1 MDCKGN
7 ELEYREK
14 VTGNYRKKQE
24 WSFFPHG
31 CDVED
36 TGAAPVVRPTSV
48 KKVCSEYVLFGA
60 RAAHALSGGGV
71 MQMPA
76 CAGWSLFSTD
86 GVFEEF
92 S

>member
-1 MDCKGN
+1 M
-7 ELEYREK
+7 
-14 VTGNYRKKQE
+14 TGNYRKKQE

-60 RAAHALSGGGV
+60 RAAHALSVGGGGDADASMCRLELV
-71 MQMPA
+71 QYR
-76 CAGWSLFSTD
+76 WSL
-86 GVFEEF
+86 
-92 S
+92 